1 MVAACCQ
8 AWESSDRC
16 RLGRVNPVHPDR
28 RREAVGVEGFAKF
41 LLDTGEGEH
50 DAGRPNDTEAP
61 GDS

>member
-1 MVAACCQ
+1 MAAGPLPGV
-8 AWESSDRC
+8 ESSDRC
-16 RLGRVNPVHPDR
+16 RLGRVNPVRPDR
-28 RREAVGVEGFAKF
+28 RREAVGVEGFVKF